1 MDSKILEEL
10 TFIIKERKQNH
21 SNSSYVSKLIK
32 KGKVKIANKFGEE
45 AYETCSA
52 FLKEGKK
59 EVAEETADLLFHLL
73 ILLEESDVSIQEVF
87 EVLRKRM
94 KND

>member
-45 AYETCSA
+45 AFETC
-52 FLKEGKK
+52 
-59 EVAEETADLLFHLL
+59 
-73 ILLEESDVSIQEVF
+73 
-87 EVLRKRM
+87 
-94 KND
+94 